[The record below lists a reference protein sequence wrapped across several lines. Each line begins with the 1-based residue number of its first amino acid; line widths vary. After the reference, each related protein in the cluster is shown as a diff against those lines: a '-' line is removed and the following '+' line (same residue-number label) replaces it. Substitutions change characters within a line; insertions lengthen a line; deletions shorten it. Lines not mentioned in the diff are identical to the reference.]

1 MFDIKIDRDGEET
14 LYRQIYEQ
22 MKAEILQDRYTPDT
36 KLPSIRKLAARL
48 KVNTET
54 VVKAYNLLAAENLI
68 YKKEGSGSYIAPAA
82 AYKSS
87 KDDQRLRVLSSQK
100 SAAKKIFDFSGTQN
114 SREYLKEFA
123 FDLIFDRLYSQIEGE
138 IFSELENDKNQWY
151 QLLTEINS
159 SYDHLGLYYDCA
171 QELQNIV
178 AELISSD
185 DLILFEAP
193 ADFELFQDIFN
204 TKADKIE
211 KDEQQ
216 LNNLLKVSNPDYE
229 TLMDYLEKNK
239 IEYLV
244 ISDEP
249 AFVNIL
255 DWNLSKIKSLF
266 ELADMLKFKIIILE
280 SYYLYQKNTKIEEL
294 LNSKYR
300 SSLILIRELS
310 NKIFPGLELGLIFI
324 PDSDESRQKNKNNL
338 LDRKYSVSSSGRN
351 ILENML
357 SYYKEKAFLEKRIK
371 LLKQRLK
378 NRNLLLEEEL
388 PKYFKNIKIKRSS
401 SLFYQ
406 LIEFEEEIDQERFKN
421 FAEKNG
427 VLLPN
432 YRNFLIEQIS
442 SKMVISP
449 AALDQFNIKQGIMN
463 LANIYRQFNS

>member
-1 MFDIKIDRDGEET
+1 MFDIKIDRDGEQT

-54 VVKAYNLLAAENLI
+54 VVKAYNLLAAEKLI

-82 AYKSS
+82 AYKNS

-100 SAAKKIFDFSGTQN
+100 SSVKNIFDFSGSKN

-123 FDLIFDRLYSQIEGE
+123 FDLIFDRLFAKIEGE
-138 IFSELENDKNQWY
+138 IFSELENEKNEWY
-151 QLLTEINS
+151 KLLTEINS
-159 SYDHLGLYYDCA
+159 SYDHLGLYYDSA
-171 QELQNIV
+171 QELQDIV
-178 AELISSD
+178 SELISSE

-193 ADFELFQDIFN
+193 ADLELFQEVFN
-204 TKADKIE
+204 SNTEKIE
-211 KDEQQ
+211 DDEQQ
-216 LNNLLKVSNPDYE
+216 LNNFLKINNPDYE

-244 ISDEP
+244 LSDEP
-249 AFVNIL
+249 TFANIL
-255 DWNLSKIKSLF
+255 EWNLSKINSLF

-280 SYYLYQKNTKIEEL
+280 SYHLYEKNTKIEKL
-294 LNSKYR
+294 LNSKYS

-310 NKIFPGLELGLIFI
+310 NKIFPGLELGLVFI
-324 PDSDESRQKNKNNL
+324 PNSEEKTQDYRSYL
-338 LDRKYSVSSSGRN
+338 LDNKFNAFSSGRN

-357 SYYKEKAFLEKRIK
+357 SYYREKSYLEKRIK

-388 PKYFKNIKIKRSS
+388 PKYFKNIKIKKTS

-432 YRNFLIEQIS
+432 YRNFLIDQIS

-449 AALDQFNIKQGIMN
+449 AALNQFNIKQGIMN
-463 LANIYRQFNS
+463 LANIYRQFNN